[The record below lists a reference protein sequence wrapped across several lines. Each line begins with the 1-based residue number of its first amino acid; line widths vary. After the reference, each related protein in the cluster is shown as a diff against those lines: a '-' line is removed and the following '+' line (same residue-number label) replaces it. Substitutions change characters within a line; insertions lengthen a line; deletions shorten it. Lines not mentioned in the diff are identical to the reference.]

1 MIRSH
6 SIRGA
11 ALSGYMK
18 ASAEVGLN
26 PYALLPK
33 TGLQN
38 ECLNEPDQL
47 IPYRSFLELLE
58 LSATAS
64 GHHDFGARAAI
75 ARGIPDL
82 GAVSLLLREAETIED
97 ALDTI
102 VSKLHLHGDGP
113 EISIDHQA
121 NESFIAF
128 RIVGPPDVD
137 TLQATE
143 YCACGLV
150 QVFRWLIGSNW
161 KPQRVCFSHD
171 TTGQTRFQR
180 TFFQSPVS
188 YDEGISGVLIDRQT
202 LRRTVETST
211 PFLRRQAKRYLE
223 GSLDFEPANFAST
236 VSKVIAQML
245 PRDSC
250 TADNVALTLGIDR
263 RTLARR
269 LEREGKSYAALLQQA
284 RCDIAQQIATDP
296 RLSLTDAAEITGFQN
311 LSSFSRWF
319 RSTFGYSATQWR
331 QGSGDTARGSELC
344 PRSSSE
350 KRWRHED

>member
-1 MIRSH
+1 MMIRSH

-18 ASAEVGLN
+18 ASEEVGLN
-26 PYALLPK
+26 PYALLQT

-38 ECLNEPDQL
+38 ECLSEPDLL
-47 IPYRSFLELLE
+47 IPYRSVLQLLE

-64 GHHDFGARAAI
+64 AHPDFGARAAI

-82 GAVSLLLREAETIED
+82 GPVSLLLREAETMED

-102 VSKLHLHGDGP
+102 VSKLYLHGDGP

-121 NESFIAF
+121 NESFIAL

-171 TTGQTRFQR
+171 NTGQTRLQR
-180 TFFQSPVS
+180 AFFQSPVS
-188 YDEGISGVLIDRQT
+188 YDESISGVLIDRQT
-202 LRRTVETST
+202 LRRTVETSA
-211 PFLRRQAKRYLE
+211 PFLRRQ
-223 GSLDFEPANFAST
+223 T
-236 VSKVIAQML
+236 
-245 PRDSC
+245 
-250 TADNVALTLGIDR
+250 TLR
-263 RTLARR
+263 
-269 LEREGKSYAALLQQA
+269 
-284 RCDIAQQIATDP
+284 
-296 RLSLTDAAEITGFQN
+296 
-311 LSSFSRWF
+311 
-319 RSTFGYSATQWR
+319 
-331 QGSGDTARGSELC
+331 
-344 PRSSSE
+344 
-350 KRWRHED
+350 